1 MKTTGKF
8 IHGALLGCIITLTAL
23 AQEAVPGKVYVAE
36 MNGGVTFT
44 ADGKLVELKKG
55 LSLPVQ
61 GARIETFSAA
71 YLILVCSNGT
81 SIYFDEKT
89 IVEIDNF
96 MQKPFPAGT
105 DTSVI
110 EPSVSNT
117 LCRVLQG
124 RVIITTNKL
133 ATGTSMIYLSP
144 HGEIRIRGQEVV
156 IEVNDHETRV
166 IVVLGD
172 VTVLSRNGPTGNVGQ
187 VLQSGQMAVLTNSSA
202 TDIAGN
208 LQVSTADPAVVSTL
222 APKIE
227 AAERARRIVRFESV
241 SSGDNPP
248 EVQARVVV
256 PVDLPVNLT
265 VSPSTLRTGG

>member
-1 MKTTGKF
+1 MKMAGKF
-8 IHGALLGCIITLTAL
+8 IQGAVLCCSLTLAAL

-36 MNGGVTFT
+36 VNGGVTFT
-44 ADGKLVELKKG
+44 VDGKLVDLKKG

-61 GARIETFSAA
+61 GARIETFAAA
-71 YLILVCSNGT
+71 YLVLVYSNGT
-81 SIYFDEKT
+81 SIYIDEKT
-89 IVEIDNF
+89 IVEIDKF
-96 MQKPFPAGT
+96 VQKPFPAGT
-105 DTSVI
+105 DTSVN

-117 LCRVLQG
+117 FGRILQG
-124 RVIITTNKL
+124 RIIITTNKL

-144 HGEIRIRGQEVV
+144 QGEVRIRGQEVV

-172 VTVLSRNGPTGNVGQ
+172 VTVLPRNAPAGNVGQ
-187 VLQSGQMAVLTNSSA
+187 VLQSGQMAVLTNSPA

-208 LQVSTADPAVVSTL
+208 LQVSTVDPVVVSAL

-227 AAERARRIVRFESV
+227 AAERARRIVRFETV
-241 SSGDNPP
+241 SGDNAP
-248 EVQARVVV
+248 EIQARVVV
-256 PVDLPVNLT
+256 PADLPVNVT